1 MRVLID
7 FRKQPQ
13 RYRYTD
19 SMNAALVAGLV
30 AAGLHSDDLVGEK
43 ALPWTFGTAGKAGPD
58 GRRTVYS
65 VILSSPSPRVAE
77 ALARLDPDE
86 IRVASS
92 NGDAIY
98 LGGAALRHCPS
109 LPPEG
114 VAELMVSFAS
124 PFLVPMPKQGRSVQ
138 SRDMKSQPTS
148 VSITVPRI

>member
-65 VILSSPSPRVAE
+65 VILHHLRHASPRRLR
-77 ALARLDPDE
+77 ALIPTRFGWRRAM
-86 IRVASS
+86 AT
-92 NGDAIY
+92 
-98 LGGAALRHCPS
+98 
-109 LPPEG
+109 
-114 VAELMVSFAS
+114 
-124 PFLVPMPKQGRSVQ
+124 PF
-138 SRDMKSQPTS
+138 
-148 VSITVPRI
+148 I